1 MHLHGLRLFYA
12 VAKNNSVTLAAEQLR
27 ISQPAITSQ
36 IKKFEKEIGVPL
48 FLPQGRGI
56 RLTEI
61 GEQLAKEA
69 GYLFHLEESMETMV
83 RNYQEGKI
91 GTLKIAGNYLA
102 SNYLIPP
109 WAARLK
115 QFCEDIAIEVT
126 TTNTEEAVDRL
137 IGYRSDIAVLGG
149 GGVVHSDQIT
159 VKKIMEDELWFVA
172 PPDHK
177 YANQTVSLSD
187 LMSEPFV
194 MREKGSY
201 NRLRLESLCHAFHL
215 SLPKITLEFD
225 GLHETLMASAAGYGI
240 NFCPAIAARELV
252 ASGKLARISVKDP
265 VNLINDI
272 VVCTRKDEPHSP
284 LVDRFFSMIGEQSI

>member
-1 MHLHGLRLFYA
+1 MHLHGLRLFYT

-36 IKKFEKEIGVPL
+36 IKKFESEMGVTL

-61 GEQLAKEA
+61 GKRLAKEA
-69 GYLFHLEESMETMV
+69 GYLFHLEESMETMI
-83 RNYQEGKI
+83 RDYKEGEI

-102 SNYLIPP
+102 SNYLIPS
-109 WAARLK
+109 WAAKLK
-115 QFCEDIAIEVT
+115 QFSEDINIEVT

-137 IGYRSDIAVLGG
+137 VGYQSDIAVLGG
-149 GGVVHSDQIT
+149 GGGIHSEQIM

-172 PPDHK
+172 PPGHK
-177 YANQTVSLSD
+177 YANQAITLSN
-187 LMSEPFV
+187 LMLEPFV

-201 NRLRLESLCHAFHL
+201 NRLRLESLCHTFNL

-225 GLHETLMASAAGYGI
+225 GLHETLMASVAGYGI
-240 NFCPAIAARELV
+240 NFCPAIAARELITE
-252 ASGKLARISVKDP
+252 GKLARIYVKDIRLT
-265 VNLINDI
+265 NEI
-272 VVCTRKDEPHSP
+272 VVCTRKDEPYSP
-284 LVDRFFSMIGEQSI
+284 LVERFLSIINEQ